1 MLIALAGQYDS
12 SVVMGLS
19 ANHRLVDLDAADGA
33 ARTAE
38 ILITRGS
45 LTVDQDL
52 LDSLPR
58 LRLIIKAGSGLDN
71 IDLPAAASRNV
82 SVLRTSGSARS
93 VAEMAFALL
102 FAVLRNVPEFDAAV
116 READWA
122 CKSRFLGGLV
132 QGRRLAL
139 LGLGE
144 IGRETARMGA
154 GLGMKVAAFDRS
166 PHHPEKAAV
175 IAELG
180 VEHRASIRDLVASA
194 DVLSLH
200 VPHQDEDP
208 PLLDRETLALV
219 PAGAIVINTARA
231 SLIDQAAFFEALVA
245 RRIGG
250 AGLDVH
256 PEERTGRPDPLRA
269 LPNVV
274 LTPHVGAQSKEA
286 MAEIGRRIV
295 TLVRRFE
302 IETREADI
310 CMS

>member
-1 MLIALAGQYDS
+1 MLIALAGQYDA

-19 ANHRLVDLDAADGA
+19 ANHRIVNLEAADGA
-33 ARTAE
+33 ARAAE
-38 ILITRGS
+38 ILVTRGS
-45 LTVDQDL
+45 LAVDGAL
-52 LDSLPR
+52 LDSLPN

-71 IDLPAAASRNV
+71 IDLPAAASRGM
-82 SVLRTSGSARS
+82 SVWRTSGSARS

-116 READWA
+116 RGADWS
-122 CKSRFLGGLV
+122 CKKRFLGGLV
-132 QGRRLAL
+132 HGRRLAL

-144 IGRETARMGA
+144 IGRETARIGA
-154 GLGMKVAAFDRS
+154 GLGMRVAAFDRS
-166 PHHPEKAAV
+166 PEQPDKAAV
-175 IAELG
+175 IADLG
-180 VEHRASIRDLVASA
+180 VDLRASIRDLVGSA

-200 VPHQDEDP
+200 VPHQDGDL
-208 PLLDRETLALV
+208 PLLDRETLAHL
-219 PAGAIVINTARA
+219 PDGAVIINTARA
-231 SLIDQAAFFEALVA
+231 SLIDQAALFEALA
-245 RRIGG
+245 ANRIAA

-286 MAEIGRRIV
+286 MAEIGRRV
-295 TLVRRFE
+295 VAMVHRFE
-302 IETREADI
+302 AERVEADA